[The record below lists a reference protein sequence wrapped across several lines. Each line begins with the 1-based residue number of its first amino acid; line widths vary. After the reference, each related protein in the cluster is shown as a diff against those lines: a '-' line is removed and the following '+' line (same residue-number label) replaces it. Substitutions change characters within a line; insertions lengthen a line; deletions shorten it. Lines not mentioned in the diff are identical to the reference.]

1 MNVRKTTIKRALY
14 VVGFLACLAFPPL
27 LLPLLIV
34 LYVSMGGYGPS
45 FVTAAYGISLTPRAQ
60 DHHLP
65 RSNASQDDA
74 EVRRFLADRQ
84 QTRSLW
90 WETSPLSLDE
100 EDKFFDIVRRLD
112 K

>member
-1 MNVRKTTIKRALY
+1 MQAHRKVKRVLY
-14 VVGFLACLAFPPL
+14 VVAAIACLAFPPL
-27 LLPLLIV
+27 LLPFLIV

-45 FVTAAYGISLTPRAQ
+45 FATAAYGISLAPRVQ
-60 DHHLP
+60 DNHLP
-65 RSNASQDDA
+65 RSNSEKDDA
-74 EVRRFLADRQ
+74 ELRRFLAERQ

-100 EDKFFDIVRRLD
+100 EDSFFDIVRRLD